1 MMQVEVRIPRL
12 IRLVREVEDNPA
24 NPDTASE
31 ASALASKLYET
42 DVRKVILDLV
52 TDSTKRVPTLDPG
65 LQKYYP
71 VSIYFDTMCMFEALM
86 RYCFCR
92 IIVLGLCRTLEKHGL
107 FASKHGNFTLDEEDD
122 ESAGLVAMSTQYA
135 EQLLEPVPMGPLI
148 SMLPLQVAFGSWR
161 RLGRDANKKS
171 EYGKG
176 CNGSEDWSKTHFMMQ
191 WCRAKSDQ
199 MVDIW
204 AGEHVADEGLDWQAD
219 VLEGLARS
227 LGACKNRRIF
237 PL

>member
-12 IRLVREVEDNPA
+12 IRLVRGVEENPA

-42 DVRKVILDLV
+42 DVRKVILDLL
-52 TDSTKRVPTLDPG
+52 TSSTKRVPTLDPG

-71 VSIYFDTMCMFEALM
+71 VSIYFDTICTFEALM

-92 IIVLGLCRTLEKHGL
+92 IIVLGLCRTLERHAL
-107 FASKHGNFTLDEEDD
+107 FASKHSTFTMNEEDD
-122 ESAGLVAMSTQYA
+122 ESAGLVAMSIQYA
-135 EQLLEPVPMGPLI
+135 EQLLEPVAMGPLI
-148 SMLPLQVAFGSWR
+148 SMLPLQVVFGSWR
-161 RLGRDANKKS
+161 RLGGDATK
-171 EYGKG
+171 E
-176 CNGSEDWSKTHFMMQ
+176 SEDSSKTHFMMQ

-199 MVDIW
+199 MVGIW

-219 VLEGLARS
+219 ILEGLAGS